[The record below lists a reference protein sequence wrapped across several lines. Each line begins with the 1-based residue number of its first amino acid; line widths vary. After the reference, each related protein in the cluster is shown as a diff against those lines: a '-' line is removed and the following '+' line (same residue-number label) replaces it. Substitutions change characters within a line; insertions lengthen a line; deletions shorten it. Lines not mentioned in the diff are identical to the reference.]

1 MFLARMIKQ
10 TYLVFAT
17 QLSFAMR
24 KVTPVALHTLLTLL
38 EVFAQLRLKQIVQ
51 RLALYWQRR
60 LQNGLLKKALGKD
73 FWLRACQSL
82 VAALLLFKLL
92 SLVACA
98 SEIIS
103 AATCAAVS
111 KCVHAFRFVYLRF
124 RSSFSNFRYF
134 SSNPQIYT
142 HFG

>member
-1 MFLARMIKQ
+1 MARLIKQ

-24 KVTPVALHTLLTLL
+24 KVTPVALHTLLALL

-51 RLALYWQRR
+51 RLALYWQRG

-73 FWLRACQSL
+73 FWLRSCQSL
-82 VAALLLFKLL
+82 IAALLLFKLL
-92 SLVACA
+92 SLACA
-98 SEIIS
+98 SEVFS

-124 RSSFSNFRYF
+124 RSSFSNFSYF
-134 SSNPQIYT
+134 RSNPQIYT